1 MSLFKLAPGGAY
13 LAAGHPAVARGLLP
27 HDFNLT
33 CAPCSEE
40 RGAIGGVISAALSLG
55 SPRVAVSD
63 LPVLWSPDF
72 PPVNGHSRKGASSK
86 GECSPATFQP
96 PPAGE
101 RILSR
106 VRRGATAEVICHP
119 WA

>member
-33 CAPCSEE
+33 CAPYSEE

-72 PPVNGHSRKGASSK
+72 PPVRSVFTGDL
-86 GECSPATFQP
+86 PATSGGRRKP
-96 PPAGE
+96 IAGE
-101 RILSR
+101 AW
-106 VRRGATAEVICHP
+106 GNG
-119 WA
+119 